1 MKYNKYYTPTLEEFH
16 IGFEYE
22 TYNMSCGGYVI
33 MDFSDGK
40 YTFETVKEPTDHMWF
55 KDKFR
60 LPKMPIDTVS
70 DLKEI
75 DSRIKENRIR
85 VKYLDKEDL
94 EDIGFIIEEEEIKP
108 YGHYLKGKFKNNTE
122 LWYAK
127 RQDNEKI
134 YVSLKS
140 KRYNG
145 NIRVRIKNKS
155 DLVKIMKQSE
165 ML

>member
-1 MKYNKYYTPTLEEFH
+1 MMEKYYDPEIEEFYV
-16 IGFEYE
+16 GFECE
-22 TYNMSCGGYVI
+22 VNMPYIGYI
-33 MDFSDGK
+33 PIRFGIDKIIHPELDQ
-40 YTFETVKEPTDHMWF
+40 F
-55 KDKFR
+55 KDELDK
-60 LPKMPIDTVS
+60 IAHAIV
-70 DLKEI
+70 
-75 DSRIKENRIR
+75 R

-127 RQDNEKI
+127 RQNNEKI

-145 NIRVRIKNKS
+145 NIRVRIKNKC
-155 DLVKIMKQSE
+155 DLVRIMKQSE